1 MPRALRGP
9 TVTEIKILLIGSGA
23 FALPA
28 FNAVHADPNFDI
40 VAVVSAAPRAAGRS
54 GEPQSTPVAEWA
66 RGEGLDLLE
75 TGRLRDAA
83 TLETLMQLGAAV
95 GLLADFGQ
103 IVPDTL
109 IDALPGGILNL
120 HPSLLPKFRG
130 ASPIPATILS
140 GDRETGVCTILMDV
154 GLDTGPLLSVQR
166 YALKGDEQS
175 PALEVRLAELA
186 SEEIVATIKRHLKG
200 ELDPTPQSPDGVS
213 LTKRLTRADGFVDST
228 FTADDA
234 YRAWRAYRPWPGVW
248 VSVAPALERLI
259 LDEVGEPRRDVQVE
273 AGRFVLHEGI
283 LMLGLQDGA
292 LPLLQVTPTGG
303 KRMGGAELVRGR
315 PELLAPH
322 ARISA

>member
-9 TVTEIKILLIGSGA
+9 TVTETRILLIGSGA

-40 VAVVSAAPRAAGRS
+40 VAVVSTAPRAAGRS
-54 GEPQSTPVAEWA
+54 GEPQSTPVAGWA

-75 TGRLRDAA
+75 TGRLRDEA
-83 TLETLMQLGAAV
+83 TLKTLMQLGASL

-103 IVPDTL
+103 IVPGAL
-109 IDALPGGILNL
+109 INALPGGILNL

-130 ASPIPATILS
+130 ASPIPATILA
-140 GDRETGVCTILMDV
+140 GDRETGVSTILMDA
-154 GLDTGPLLSVQR
+154 GLDTGPLLNVQR
-166 YALKGDEQS
+166 HALKGDEQS
-175 PALEVRLAELA
+175 PALEERLADLA
-186 SEEIVATIKRHLKG
+186 SEEIVATITQHLTG
-200 ELDPTPQSPDGVS
+200 ELDPTPQASDCVS
-213 LTKRLTRADGFVDST
+213 LTKRLTRLDGLIGPN
-228 FTADDA
+228 FTADAA

-259 LDEVGEPRRDVQVE
+259 LDEVGEPRRDAQVE

-292 LPLLQVTPTGG
+292 LPLLHVTPTGG
-303 KRMGGAELVRGR
+303 RRMGGDELVRGR